1 MVNEMIENK
10 NKSINNQS
18 EKLSIIDYD
27 EIKSRDEL
35 YFFIKENK
43 LQKIGVQWKQ
53 NKSKRK

>member
-18 EKLSIIDYD
+18 EKISL
-27 EIKSRDEL
+27 IKINTISNRNEL
-35 YFFIKENK
+35 YFFIKEYG

-53 NKSKRK
+53 GKSITK